1 MASKKLKS
9 RKEVLA
15 EELEDH
21 LKNFSKLFVVGVDN
35 VTSNQLHEIRKSL
48 RGDAIVYCG
57 KNTQIRR
64 VLRKLE
70 TEDGMED
77 LEKLRAVC
85 KKNIALVFTNGD
97 LKTMCD
103 RITENKMPAA
113 AKAGALAQVDVI
125 IPAGPTSLEPTMTS
139 FLQALNISSK
149 ISKGNIEI
157 LNETH
162 LLHQGEKVDASS
174 AALLAKLDIMPFA
187 YGLVVEQ
194 VYDNGSLFAPEVL
207 DITEDQIVAK
217 FKAGAK
223 NMAAVSIE
231 LGKPCAV
238 SVPYSLLMAFSN
250 LVAVAAA
257 TEFTFKEAEDVKK
270 YLKDPSAFAC
280 AAPAAGAAPAGGAAA
295 PAAAAKEESE
305 DDDDG
310 GMAGG
315 GLFDGGGDDY

>member
-15 EELEDH
+15 NELEEH
-21 LKNFSKLFVVGVDN
+21 FSNYTKLFVVGVDN

-48 RGDAIVYCG
+48 RGECVIYCG

-70 TEDGMED
+70 DQGMEE
-77 LEKLRAVC
+77 LEKIRAVC
-85 KKNIALVFTNGD
+85 KQNIALVFTNGD

-103 RITENKMPAA
+103 KISENKMPAA
-113 AKAGALAQVDVI
+113 AKAGAVAQTDVI

-162 LLHQGEKVDASS
+162 LLHKGERVDASS

-187 YGLVVEQ
+187 YGLVVQQ
-194 VYDNGSLFAPEVL
+194 VYDNGSLFAPAVL
-207 DITEDQIVAK
+207 DITEDQIMDR
-217 FKAGAK
+217 FKLGAK
-223 NMAAVSIE
+223 NVAAMSIE
-231 LGKPCAV
+231 LGKPCAA
-238 SVPYSLLMAFSN
+238 SVPYSLLLAFSN
-250 LVAVAAA
+250 LVAVAAV
-257 TEFTFKEAEDVKK
+257 TDFTFKEAEDVKK
-270 YLKDPSAFAC
+270 YLKDPTAFAC
-280 AAPAAGAAPAGGAAA
+280 AAPAAGSAAPAAGGAA
-295 PAAAAKEESE
+295 PAAAEESE

-315 GLFDGGGDDY
+315 GLFDEGGDDY

>member
-15 EELEDH
+15 TELEEH

-48 RGDAIVYCG
+48 RGEALIYCG

-85 KKNIALVFTNGD
+85 KTNIAFVFTNGD

-113 AKAGALAQVDVI
+113 AKAGAVAQRDVI

-187 YGLVVEQ
+187 YGLVVQQ

-207 DITEDQIVAK
+207 DITQDQIVAK

-280 AAPAAGAAPAGGAAA
+280 AAPAAGAASAGGAA

-305 DDDDG
+305 DEDEG

-315 GLFDGGGDDY
+315 GLFDEGGDDY